1 MYVNFKPN
9 SLCHLQLESRFILFV
24 EQQDEEVVAS
34 ATLLDRRVETHL
46 QTHQDER
53 HYSPSAPPEGHTLQQ
68 RLSEGRVI
76 I

>member
-53 HYSPSAPPEGHTLQQ
+53 HYSPEGHTLEQ